1 MTDIMET
8 NRVWILNTIADC
20 NHLKAITG
28 NGIYSFKT
36 ENAVISAGDIVYIYS
51 IYLEKIRFKTIVM
64 SKDQHKHNVILSIQ
78 SIYRGNALNIIK
90 DLNIRPIH
98 NLLYEITD
106 RPETLQFIEA
116 KFALDIYEQSQ
127 KQLNTQNKIIE
138 SKSGKPTTNSNDS
151 KMPIGLVITIIC
163 IAAILIGLIV
173 LIQCLF
179 DGSIIFAICAFIG
192 LCGMV
197 GRELF
202 K

>member
-20 NHLKAITG
+20 NHLNAITG

-106 RPETLQFIEA
+106 RPETLQLIEA

-127 KQLNTQNKIIE
+127 KQLIIE
-138 SKSGKPTTNSNDS
+138 H
-151 KMPIGLVITIIC
+151 
-163 IAAILIGLIV
+163 
-173 LIQCLF
+173 
-179 DGSIIFAICAFIG
+179 
-192 LCGMV
+192 
-197 GRELF
+197 
-202 K
+202 